1 MILHKNIEQKTE
13 AWHKVKHAKI
23 GGSAS
28 AGLLKKGN
36 TLLLEILSQICED
49 FEPEADSFE
58 SAAMQRGNELEP
70 IAIRELSSYTKT
82 EFHNVGWAEH
92 STIKLL
98 GISPDGLNCDSTIAC
113 EVKCPSAK
121 KHTEYI
127 VDGVIPTEYINQ
139 CIHYFTVIDTLKTLH
154 FASFRPENK
163 FKPLF
168 VVTVDRNSEVNIGTK
183 ARPVTKTIQEVVEM
197 VEEKA
202 LEMEADL
209 KTELEKIKF

>member
-13 AWHKVKHAKI
+13 AWHKIKHAKI
-23 GGSAS
+23 GGSTS

-36 TLLLEILSQICED
+36 TLLLEILAQICED
-49 FEPEADSFE
+49 FEPEQDSFE
-58 SAAMQRGNELEP
+58 NAAMQRGNELEP
-70 IAIRELSSYTKT
+70 VAIRELSAYTKT
-82 EFHNVGWAEH
+82 EFYNVGWVEH
-92 STIKLL
+92 SIIKLL
-98 GISPDGLNCDSTIAC
+98 GISPDGLNTNSTIAC

-127 VDGVIPTEYINQ
+127 VNDEVPLEYVSQ
-139 CIHYFTVIDTLKTLH
+139 CIHYFTVIDTLKELH

-168 VVTVDRNSEVNIGTK
+168 VKTLNRNSEVNIGTK

-202 LEMEADL
+202 TQMEIDL